1 MKSAKRKGKGTKG
14 IKDRINVVQSMN
26 DWTDEEIERIFAC
39 FKIYDTKWST
49 FVHKFPGRTES
60 NIKNKFYSLLKKVAT
75 QAQMEDPISY
85 GPYFIRSK
93 KNLIQ
98 FVDAAIMYGK
108 QLSSKRGRK
117 RNIDRQLASKNAI
130 LFPLQ
135 DNLSCKDCADLPL
148 VSTPIPKLLAGQ
160 EELVKQSPGNPNI
173 ETSSPA
179 HTQLKDKGL
188 ENPLELHLSTE
199 EYLEGIEKRMEVHK
213 KWLEAVLSKGLEGGE
228 LERKEIILPRPIT
241 FKSTNPY

>member
-1 MKSAKRKGKGTKG
+1 
-14 IKDRINVVQSMN
+14 MN

-98 FVDAAIMYGK
+98 FVDAAIAYGK

-130 LFPLQ
+130 LFPIQ
-135 DNLSCKDCADLPL
+135 GNLPCKDCADLL
-148 VSTPIPKLLAGQ
+148 SVSTPIPKLLGRQ
-160 EELVKQSPGNPNI
+160 KEVTEHLSVIPNI
-173 ETSSPA
+173 ETSGPVHSQF
-179 HTQLKDKGL
+179 TKLKDKHL
-188 ENPLELHLSTE
+188 ERPLELHLSVE
-199 EYLEGIEKRMEVHK
+199 EYLEGIENRMELHK
-213 KWLEAVLSKGLEGGE
+213 RWLEVVFSKGLQGRE
-228 LERKEIILPRPIT
+228 LKEKEIILPRPIT